1 MSVHRPEA
9 HRPGPGRHRPL
20 RAGAAPGRVAEIL
33 LAAFAAVVAVNVFR
47 RWWAYLESAAYGPP
61 DELGGHGPI
70 AQIYLVELAFLGV
83 LGLLTIC
90 LDRDSAAES
99 WGRITWFIAG
109 MLSTLSFLGSW
120 SIGSSVLPAA
130 LALLVAALLAGA
142 RRGRGKV
149 EQAAHFVLGAIMQG
163 VVTFLGTLAQNPG
176 F

>member
-1 MSVHRPEA
+1 MSVRPFI
-9 HRPGPGRHRPL
+9 RTPR
-20 RAGAAPGRVAEIL
+20 GRVAEIL

-47 RWWAYLESAAYGPP
+47 RWWPYLESAAYGPP
-61 DELGGHGPI
+61 GEPGGHGP
-70 AQIYLVELAFLGV
+70 AAEIYLVELVFLGV

-99 WGRITWFIAG
+99 WGRISWFIAG
-109 MLSTLSFLGSW
+109 MLSTLSFLGNW
-120 SIGSSVLPAA
+120 SIGSSVIPMA

-149 EQAAHFVLGAIMQG
+149 EQSAHFMLGAIMQG
-163 VVTFLGTLAQNPG
+163 IVIFLAALVQNPG